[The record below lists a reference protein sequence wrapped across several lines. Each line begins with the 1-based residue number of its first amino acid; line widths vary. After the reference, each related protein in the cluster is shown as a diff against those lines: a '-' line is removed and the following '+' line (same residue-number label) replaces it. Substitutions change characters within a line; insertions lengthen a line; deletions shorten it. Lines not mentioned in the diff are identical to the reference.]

1 MKTGWK
7 LVKKTAEVTK
17 FSERTVNQVLLEKRK
32 LGKAQFTSPQKRY
45 NVTNERMVVDDFHT
59 EAIG

>member
-1 MKTGWK
+1 MFR
-7 LVKKTAEVTK
+7 AY
-17 FSERTVNQVLLEKRK
+17 VNWVLMEKRK

-45 NVTNERMVVDDFHT
+45 KVTNERMVVDDFDT